1 MEGALFAWIPAD
13 VRIAVLAAIIVAFAA
28 LYEFAPLLAVYL
40 YFALA
45 GVVVVI
51 TVND

>member
-1 MEGALFAWIPAD
+1 MEGALFAWIPTD
-13 VRIAVLAAIIVAFAA
+13 VRIAALAEIIVAFAA
-28 LYEFAPLLAVYL
+28 LYEFAPLLAAFL

-45 GVVVVI
+45 GVVVLM